1 MTDPQRPESP
11 KRKFINI
18 GEIVAVG
25 GLAISG
31 LALWNSWRAGDKEI
45 AEIVGEKV
53 PQVPLALRGTVEDK
67 GKSLRL
73 APVEEDH
80 ALEELTLTAQAPA
93 SGSASFGSDP
103 MVSASLIESW
113 LPDDAAKEGA
123 GSLTVSV
130 QARYIEHGETRT
142 AKQRYRLSYGWV
154 DGGLFSGKSL
164 RITGIRRG

>member
-1 MTDPQRPESP
+1 MTDPQRPDSP
-11 KRKFINI
+11 KRRSINI

-31 LALWNSWRAGDKEI
+31 LALWNSWRSGDKEI
-45 AEIVGEKV
+45 AEIVEEKV

-73 APVEEDH
+73 APAEDDH
-80 ALEELTLTAQAPA
+80 ALEELTITAVSPA
-93 SGSASFGSDP
+93 EGSAPFGSDP
-103 MVSASLIESW
+103 MLSAALIESW
-113 LPDDAAKEGA
+113 LPDDVKKEGV

-130 QARYIEHGETRT
+130 QARYIEHGESRT

-154 DGGLFSGKSL
+154 DGGLFDGKSL
-164 RITGIRRG
+164 RITGISRG

>member
-11 KRKFINI
+11 KRRFINI

-31 LALWNSWRAGDKEI
+31 LALWNSWRGGDKEI

-73 APVEEDH
+73 SPVEQDH
-80 ALEELTLTAQAPA
+80 ALEELTITAQAPA
-93 SGSASFGSDP
+93 NGSATFGSDP
-103 MVSASLIESW
+103 MLSGALIESW
-113 LPDDAAKEGA
+113 LPDSLAKEGA
-123 GSLTVSV
+123 GSLIVSV
-130 QARYIEHGETRT
+130 QARYIEHGESRT
-142 AKQRYRLSYGWV
+142 AKQRYRISYGWA

-164 RITGIRRG
+164 RVTGIARG

>member
-1 MTDPQRPESP
+1 MNDPQRPDSP
-11 KRKFINI
+11 KRRTINI

-31 LALWNSWRAGDKEI
+31 LALWNSWRSGDREI
-45 AEIVGEKV
+45 AEIVGEKA

-73 APVEEDH
+73 APVEKDH
-80 ALEELTLTAQAPA
+80 ALEELTVSAVPPA
-93 SGSASFGSDP
+93 KGSAPFGSDP
-103 MVSASLIESW
+103 MIAAALIESW
-113 LPDDAAKEGA
+113 LPDDTAREGA
-123 GSLTVSV
+123 GSMTVSI
-130 QARYIEHGETRT
+130 QARYIEHGESRT
-142 AKQRYRLSYGWV
+142 AKQSYSVSFGWV